1 MVSPTMIWPGASL
14 HNGREVLCGG
24 NVTVLCDTENFY
36 QPCSALMAGRV
47 AQGSAEGAG
56 EEEELGIKNQ
66 TFLADYDNQSQ
77 DRQFTG
83 L

>member
-1 MVSPTMIWPGASL
+1 
-14 HNGREVLCGG
+14 
-24 NVTVLCDTENFY
+24 
-36 QPCSALMAGRV
+36 MAGRV

-66 TFLADYDNQSQ
+66 TFLADYDNQSK